1 MTLKEFLQELHR
13 ASGLGRHWLAVA
25 SVVSAAVVVV
35 AFVWAAV
42 ALGPSRQRMVVAVVQ
57 FGVAVEE
64 PAVVDLAVLELVV
77 VAAVDQGP
85 ESVERASAVG
95 SFVVL

>member
-1 MTLKEFLQELHR
+1 M
-13 ASGLGRHWLAVA
+13 GRHWLAVA

-64 PAVVDLAVLELVV
+64 PAVVELELAVVELVV
-77 VAAVDQGP
+77 VADFDQGP
-85 ESVERASAVG
+85 ESVERASAVEA
-95 SFVVL
+95 SAVL